1 MAGVIDEHYLGRTDW
16 GMRELIWARKIP
28 VVREGR
34 KIYLDIC
41 DLEEYVKNNKNLYNL
56 LFSWPGGGKSVK

>member
-1 MAGVIDEHYLGRTDW
+1 MRRSVNSTAKRLYTLKEAACYLGRTDW
-16 GMRELIWARKIP
+16 GMRELIWARRIP

-41 DLEEYVKNNKNLYNL
+41 DLEEYVKNNKNLYN
-56 LFSWPGGGKSVK
+56 